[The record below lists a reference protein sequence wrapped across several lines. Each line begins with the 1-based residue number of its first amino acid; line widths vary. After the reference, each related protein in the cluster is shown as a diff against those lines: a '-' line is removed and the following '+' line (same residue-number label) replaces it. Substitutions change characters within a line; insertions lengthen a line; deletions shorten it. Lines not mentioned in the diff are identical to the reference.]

1 MRSLLFQLT
10 PNNSECD
17 SRIMKIDLLL
27 GSDIGDWALNRTPAN
42 QINQIVTL
50 DEALAKRAQ
59 SLGLKTV
66 LENANSANYVPAG
79 IGFSVH
85 YAAILKPHLIERY
98 EKIYNLHPGYL
109 PWGRGYYPIFWAI
122 WEETPAGAT
131 LHEITAGVDEGP
143 IVAQIRVQYNESDTG
158 GSLFQRVREAEE
170 NLFLEYLP
178 RITDGKNIPAD
189 PQPAGGTYH
198 RQKEFYEL
206 KQQTEW
212 EKMSSRDLLRLVR
225 ALTFP
230 GHSGLEVTMGTERF
244 ELRLEPLAKG

>member
-1 MRSLLFQLT
+1 M
-10 PNNSECD
+10 
-17 SRIMKIDLLL
+17 MKLDLLL
-27 GSDIGDWALNRTPAN
+27 GSDIGNWALERVAVE
-42 QINQIVTL
+42 QIEQVITL
-50 DEALAKRAQ
+50 DEGLAERSRALGIRTI
-59 SLGLKTV
+59 LG
-66 LENANSANYVPAG
+66 NANSIDYVPARV
-79 IGFSVH
+79 GFSLH
-85 YAAILKPHLIERY
+85 YQAILKASLITKY
-98 EKIYNLHPGYL
+98 HKVYNLHPGYL
-109 PWGRGYYPIFWAI
+109 PWGRGYYPIFWAL

-178 RITDGKNIPAD
+178 RITDGQNIPAH

-198 RQKEFYEL
+198 RKKEFYEL
-206 KQQTEW
+206 KEQAEW

-230 GHSGLEVTMGTERF
+230 GHSGLEVTLGQERF
-244 ELRLEPLAKG
+244 ELQIKPLAMG